1 MIYQLG
7 DQIPQLDED
16 VYIAPSADVIGS
28 VSLGARS
35 SVWFGAVLRGDNDQI
50 SVGARSN
57 IQDNTV
63 IHVDAGVPVTIGD
76 DVSIGHSVV
85 IHGCTICDKALI
97 GNGAVVLDF
106 AEIGE
111 NSLVGANALVTER
124 KRFPARS
131 LILGSPAKVV
141 RELTDEEVEQLSRNV
156 QSYLN
161 KAQRYRNSL
170 QPVSS

>member
-7 DQIPQLDED
+7 DQIPQLGED

-63 IHVDAGVPVTIGD
+63 IHVDAGIPVTIGD

-111 NSLVGANALVTER
+111 SSLVGANALVTER

-131 LILGSPAKVV
+131 LILGSLPKSSENLLMK
-141 RELTDEEVEQLSRNV
+141 RLSNLAAMSRV
-156 QSYLN
+156 ISTKQSAIGLVCN
-161 KAQRYRNSL
+161 L
-170 QPVSS
+170 

>member
-1 MIYQLG
+1 MKSPAPT
-7 DQIPQLDED
+7 DWTSAR
-16 VYIAPSADVIGS
+16 VVSSACRSSAPSAEM
-28 VSLGARS
+28 
-35 SVWFGAVLRGDNDQI
+35 VW
-50 SVGARSN
+50 SN
-57 IQDNTV
+57 
-63 IHVDAGVPVTIGD
+63 
-76 DVSIGHSVV
+76 VSIGHSVV

-97 GNGAVVLDF
+97 GNGAVLLDF

-111 NSLVGANALVTER
+111 SSLVGANALVTER

-161 KAQRYRNSL
+161 KAKRYRAGL
-170 QPVSS
+170 QLVSS

>member
-1 MIYQLG
+1 VIYQLG
-7 DQIPQLDED
+7 DQVPQVEKD
-16 VYIAPSADVIGS
+16 VYVAPSADVIGS
-28 VSLGARS
+28 VSLGSRS

-50 SVGARSN
+50 SIGARSN

-85 IHGCTICDKALI
+85 IHGCTIRNKALI

-111 NSLVGANALVTER
+111 SSLVGANALVTER

-131 LILGSPAKVV
+131 LILGSPAKVI

-156 QSYLN
+156 ESYLK
-161 KAQRYRNSL
+161 KAQRYRTGLHALPS
-170 QPVSS
+170 

>member
-1 MIYQLG
+1 ME
-7 DQIPQLDED
+7 ED

-63 IHVDAGVPVTIGD
+63 IHVDAGIPVTIGD

-97 GNGAVVLDF
+97 GNKAVVLDF

-111 NSLVGANALVTER
+111 SSLVGANALVTER

-161 KAQRYRNSL
+161 KAKRYRAGL
-170 QPVSS
+170 QLVSS

>member
-50 SVGARSN
+50 SV
-57 IQDNTV
+57 

-97 GNGAVVLDF
+97 GNGVVVLDF

-161 KAQRYRNSL
+161 KAQRYRTSL

>member
-7 DQIPQLDED
+7 DQIPQLGED

-85 IHGCTICDKALI
+85 IHGCTIRDKALI

-124 KRFPARS
+124 KLLPARS
-131 LILGSPAKVV
+131 LILGSPAKVI
-141 RELTDEEVEQLSRNV
+141 RELTNDEVEQLSHNV

-161 KAQRYRNSL
+161 KAQRYRTGL

>member
-7 DQIPQLDED
+7 NQIPQVADG
-16 VYIAPSADVIGS
+16 VYVAPSADVIGS
-28 VSLGARS
+28 VSLGSRS

-76 DVSIGHSVV
+76 DVSVGHSVA
-85 IHGCTICDKALI
+85 IHGCTICDKVLI

-111 NSLVGANALVTER
+111 NSLVGAHALVTER
-124 KRFPARS
+124 KRFPSRS
-131 LILGSPAKVV
+131 LIIGSPAKVV

-156 QSYLN
+156 ESYLK
-161 KAQRYRNSL
+161 KAERYRADLYALGS
-170 QPVSS
+170 

>member
-1 MIYQLG
+1 MSFVRI
-7 DQIPQLDED
+7 
-16 VYIAPSADVIGS
+16 
-28 VSLGARS
+28 R
-35 SVWFGAVLRGDNDQI
+35 
-50 SVGARSN
+50 
-57 IQDNTV
+57 T
-63 IHVDAGVPVTIGD
+63 AGVPVTIGD

-85 IHGCTICDKALI
+85 IHGCTICDRALI

-111 NSLVGANALVTER
+111 KSLVGANALVTER

-161 KAQRYRNSL
+161 KSQRYRTGL

>member
-7 DQIPQLDED
+7 DQIPQLGED

-111 NSLVGANALVTER
+111 NSLVGSEMCIR
-124 KRFPARS
+124 DS
-131 LILGSPAKVV
+131 
-141 RELTDEEVEQLSRNV
+141 
-156 QSYLN
+156 N
-161 KAQRYRNSL
+161 KSQRYRTGL

>member
-7 DQIPQLDED
+7 DQIPQLGED

-63 IHVDAGVPVTIGD
+63 IHVDAGIPVTIGD

-111 NSLVGANALVTER
+111 SSLVGSEMCIR
-124 KRFPARS
+124 D
-131 LILGSPAKVV
+131 
-141 RELTDEEVEQLSRNV
+141 REATSRTI
-156 QSYLN
+156 
-161 KAQRYRNSL
+161 R
-170 QPVSS
+170 

>member
-1 MIYQLG
+1 MVYQLE
-7 DQIPQLDED
+7 DQIPHLGED

-63 IHVDAGVPVTIGD
+63 IHVDAGIPVTIGN

-85 IHGCTICDKALI
+85 IHGCTICNKALI

-131 LILGSPAKVV
+131 LILGSPAKVI

-161 KAQRYRNSL
+161 KAQRYRTSL

>member
-7 DQIPQLDED
+7 NQIPQVAED
-16 VYIAPSADVIGS
+16 AYVAPSADVIGS
-28 VSLGARS
+28 VSLGSQS

-63 IHVDAGVPVTIGD
+63 IHIDAGVPVTIGD
-76 DVSIGHSVV
+76 DVSVGHSVV
-85 IHGCTICDKALI
+85 IHGCTICDKVLI

-111 NSLVGANALVTER
+111 NSLVGAHALVTER
-124 KRFPARS
+124 KHFPARS
-131 LILGSPAKVV
+131 LIIGAPAKVV
-141 RELTDEEVEQLSRNV
+141 RELTD
-156 QSYLN
+156 
-161 KAQRYRNSL
+161 
-170 QPVSS
+170 

>member
-7 DQIPQLDED
+7 DQIPELDED
-16 VYIAPSADVIGS
+16 VYIAPSADVIGC
-28 VSLGARS
+28 VNLGARS

-63 IHVDAGVPVTIGD
+63 IHVDVGVPVTIGD
-76 DVSIGHSVV
+76 DVSIGHNVV

-124 KRFPARS
+124 KRLPARS

-156 QSYLN
+156 QSYIK
-161 KAQRYRNSL
+161 KAQRYRTGL

>member
-7 DQIPQLDED
+7 DQIPKLGDD
-16 VYIAPSADVIGS
+16 VYVAPSADVIGS
-28 VSLGARS
+28 VSLGAHS

-50 SVGARSN
+50 SVGAKSN

-76 DVSIGHSVV
+76 NVSIGHSVV
-85 IHGCTICDKALI
+85 IHGCTICNKALI

-161 KAQRYRNSL
+161 KAQRYRIGL